1 MPRKLARYIAGHK
14 VQTVQGAGW
23 ASSKNGNLLRL
34 AEANFDVLVTMDR
47 HLADQQNMA
56 RFDIAVIVI
65 AAVSNNI
72 DDLLPFVPELLEAIP
87 KAEPGAPLVLGQQ
100 TLR

>member
-1 MPRKLARYIAGHK
+1 MPRKFANHITGHN
-14 VQTVQGAGW
+14 VQTTRKAGW
-23 ASSKNGNLLRL
+23 ASSENGDLLRK
-34 AEANFDVLVTMDR
+34 AQNGFDILITMDR
-47 HLADQQNMA
+47 HLADQQNLA
-56 RFDIAVIVI
+56 KFDIAVIVL

-72 DDLLPFVPELLEAIP
+72 DDLLPFVPELLDAIP